1 MHLFAWGGIVL
12 GFLFV
17 ITGFTLQK
25 NLSNHPL
32 SQFAERH
39 QSPSFY
45 RRMQGQALYFLALF
59 LWIPSLRILRGL
71 ETSRIQFLVLIGVGL
86 LVFGFFQLILIFT
99 NRRD

>member
-1 MHLFAWGGIVL
+1 MHQFAWGGIIL
-12 GFLFV
+12 GLLFV
-17 ITGFTLQK
+17 LIGFTLQK
-25 NLSNHPL
+25 NISGHPL
-32 SQFAERH
+32 AHLADRH

-71 ETSRIQFLVLIGVGL
+71 ETSALQFLVLIGIGL

-99 NRRD
+99 NHRD

>member
-1 MHLFAWGGIVL
+1 MRILAWGGIIL

-25 NLSNHPL
+25 QIKGHFLEP
-32 SQFAERH
+32 FATRH

-59 LWIPSLRILRGL
+59 IWIPSLRVIRNM
-71 ETSRIQFLVLIGVGL
+71 ETSIIQTAVIAAIGL
-86 LVFGFFQLILIFT
+86 LIFGFFQLIIHLA
-99 NRRD
+99 NRPS

>member
-1 MHLFAWGGIVL
+1 MQLFAWGGIIL

-25 NLSNHPL
+25 NLSGHPL
-32 SQFAERH
+32 SRSANRH

-59 LWIPSLRILRGL
+59 IWIPSLRIVRGL
-71 ETSRIQFLVLIGVGL
+71 ETNKIEFLVLLGVGL
-86 LVFGFFQLILIFT
+86 LIFGFFQLILIFT